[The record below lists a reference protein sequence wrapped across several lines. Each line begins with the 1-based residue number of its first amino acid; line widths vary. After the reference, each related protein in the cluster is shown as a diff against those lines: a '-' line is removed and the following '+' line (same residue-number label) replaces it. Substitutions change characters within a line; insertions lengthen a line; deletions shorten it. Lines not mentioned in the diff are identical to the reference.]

1 MRWLPLIAL
10 LLISILFASILFS
23 GCLGQSA
30 PPAPP
35 YKTPSKSNVT
45 VTLPPVKNTPVVTP
59 PAPPAPPK
67 NVTKP
72 PVNNTSVTPPVNR
85 TNVTTPPAN
94 VTAPPQNV
102 TAPPVICGGTGG
114 SDQLECIILA
124 SIAQKEVRIC
134 TQLTLSTDRY
144 KCFTRWCYSGA
155 RDYKQCQSL
164 PNNDDR
170 LGCLNKCNPNFN
182 T

>member
-1 MRWLPLIAL
+1 MRWLLLIAL
-10 LLISILFASILFS
+10 MLTFILFF
-23 GCLGQSA
+23 GCLGPSA

-35 YKTPSKSNVT
+35 YKAPVKQNNT
-45 VTLPPVKNTPVVTP
+45 VTNNTPLPPPAAVTP
-59 PAPPAPPK
+59 PAKPSGPLVPPK

-72 PVNNTSVTPPVNR
+72 ATPPATPPAAN
-85 TNVTTPPAN
+85 TTPPAAN
-94 VTAPPQNV
+94 ITSPPSNPATPAAPS
-102 TAPPVICGGTGG
+102 ICGGTGG

-124 SIAQKEVRIC
+124 AIAQKEVRIC

-155 RDYKQCQSL
+155 RDYKQCQAL

>member
-1 MRWLPLIAL
+1 MRWLIIPIL
-10 LLISILFASILFS
+10 LAAILFF
-23 GCLGQSA
+23 GCLGPSS

-35 YKTPSKSNVT
+35 YKAPVRSNSS
-45 VTLPPVKNTPVVTP
+45 VTLPPTPNTTVVTP
-59 PAPPAPPK
+59 PTPPTPPK

-72 PVNNTSVTPPVNR
+72 AVNNTTIIPPVNK
-85 TNVTTPPAN
+85 TNATGPVVNQTII
-94 VTAPPQNV
+94 TAPALV
-102 TAPPVICGGTGG
+102 CGGTGG
-114 SDQLECIILA
+114 SDQFECLVNV
-124 SIAQKEVRIC
+124 SISQKNVSIC

-164 PNNDDR
+164 PNTDDR